1 MPILK
6 DLLLKISRLPNYDS
20 TLDKNEYIQIEAN
33 SSSEISSN
41 LSGSALESLTDSF
54 LEKIDPL
61 DYKYIKE
68 ILTFFN
74 HDT

>member
-6 DLLLKISRLPNYDS
+6 DLLKISRLSNIDTT
-20 TLDKNEYIQIEAN
+20 TLDKNECIQTEAN
-33 SSSEISSN
+33 SSSEASSN
-41 LSGSALESLTDSF
+41 LESLTDSF

-68 ILTFFN
+68 ILKFLN
-74 HDT
+74 HT